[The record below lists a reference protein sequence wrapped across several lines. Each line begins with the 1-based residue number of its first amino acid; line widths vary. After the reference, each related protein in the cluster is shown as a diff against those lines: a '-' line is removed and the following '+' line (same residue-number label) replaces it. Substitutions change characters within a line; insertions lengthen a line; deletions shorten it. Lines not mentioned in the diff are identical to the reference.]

1 MIKAKLTSKG
11 QITIP
16 VAIRRKLNLQ
26 PGDELLFEFN
36 RDDEVKLRAIKRKPL
51 TQLYASLPAN
61 RPFRNKQ
68 QVREEV
74 AAGIAQRI
82 IKKVKNK

>member
-1 MIKAKLTSKG
+1 MIKANLTSKG